1 MVSWDKKQMTLFC
14 STLGLLYLCS
24 VFGGSV
30 SARLPEVAFLLSE
43 DMKQKKK
50 RVIDIQFITAC
61 ISTSLVLLLLGAVVL
76 VVLSAGRLSDHVRE
90 NLELSLLLNDDAKT
104 EEVNR
109 IVRYVE
115 AQRYTKEVRYISK
128 EDILAEQTASM
139 GLDPTEF
146 LGYNPYTAS
155 VEVKLKAEYA
165 NTDSIIPIKNRL
177 MRYTQIREI
186 SYPSELMDNVNEN
199 IQKISAL
206 LLALALALS
215 LISFALINNTIK
227 LTIYSQRFLL
237 HTMKL
242 VGASWRFIRRPF
254 LMRNLGIGVAS
265 GILANGVLGG
275 GIYLLLSREPQLSQ
289 LFTIHTLA
297 IVGGSVM
304 LFGMVITWFCAR
316 ISINRF
322 LRMKAGDLYYI

>member
-1 MVSWDKKQMTLFC
+1 
-14 STLGLLYLCS
+14 
-24 VFGGSV
+24 
-30 SARLPEVAFLLSE
+30 
-43 DMKQKKK
+43 
-50 RVIDIQFITAC
+50 
-61 ISTSLVLLLLGAVVL
+61 VLT
-76 VVLSAGRLSDHVRE
+76 AGRLSDHVRE
-90 NLELSLLLNDDAKT
+90 NLELSLLLNDEVKT
-104 EEVNR
+104 EDVNS
-109 IVRYVE
+109 IVSHVN
-115 AQRYTKEVRYISK
+115 AQRYAKEVRYISK
-128 EDILAEQTASM
+128 EAILAEQTASM

-155 VEVKLKAEYA
+155 IEVKLKADYA

-186 SYPSELMDNVNEN
+186 SYPSELMNNVNEN
-199 IQKISAL
+199 IQKISVL

-242 VGASWRFIRRPF
+242 VGASWGFIRRPF
-254 LMRNLGIGVAS
+254 LVRNLGIGIAS
-265 GILANGVLGG
+265 GLLANGMIGG
-275 GIYLLLSREPQLSQ
+275 GIYLLLRHEPQMSH
-289 LFTIHTLA
+289 LFTMPVLA

-304 LFGMVITWFCAR
+304 LFGMFITLWCAFV
-316 ISINRF
+316 SINRF

>member
-1 MVSWDKKQMTLFC
+1 
-14 STLGLLYLCS
+14 
-24 VFGGSV
+24 
-30 SARLPEVAFLLSE
+30 
-43 DMKQKKK
+43 MKQKKK
-50 RVIDIQFITAC
+50 SAIDIQFVTAC
-61 ISTSLVLLLLGAVVL
+61 ISTSLVLLLLGSVVMVVL
-76 VVLSAGRLSDHVRE
+76 TAGRLSDHVRE
-90 NLELSLLLNDDAKT
+90 NLELSLLLNDEVKT
-104 EEVNR
+104 EEVSR
-109 IVRYVE
+109 IVRHVE
-115 AQRYTKEVRYISK
+115 AQRYAKEVRYISK

-155 VEVKLKAEYA
+155 IEVKLKADYA

-199 IQKISAL
+199 IQKISAM

-215 LISFALINNTIK
+215 LISFSLINNTIK

-242 VGASWRFIRRPF
+242 VGASWGFIRRPF
-254 LMRNLGIGVAS
+254 LLRNLGIGVVS
-265 GILANGVLGG
+265 GLLANGLIGG
-275 GIYLLLSREPQLSQ
+275 GIYMLLKHEPQLVH
-289 LFTIHTLA
+289 LFTVQILG
-297 IVGGSVM
+297 IVGGAVM
-304 LFGMVITWFCAR
+304 VFGVLITLLCAYA
-316 ISINRF
+316 SINRF

>member
-1 MVSWDKKQMTLFC
+1 
-14 STLGLLYLCS
+14 
-24 VFGGSV
+24 
-30 SARLPEVAFLLSE
+30 
-43 DMKQKKK
+43 MKQKKK
-50 RVIDIQFITAC
+50 RAIDIQFITAC
-61 ISTSLVLLLLGAVVL
+61 LSTSLVLLLLGSVVL
-76 VVLSAGRLSDHVRE
+76 VVLTAGRLSDHVRE
-90 NLELSLLLNDDAKT
+90 NLELSLLLNDDVKT
-104 EEVNR
+104 EDVNS
-109 IVRYVE
+109 IVNHIKT
-115 AQRYTKEVRYISK
+115 QRYTKDVRYISK
-128 EDILAEQTASM
+128 EAILAEQTASM

-155 VEVKLKAEYA
+155 IEVKLKADYA

-206 LLALALALS
+206 LLTLALALS

-242 VGASWRFIRRPF
+242 VGASWGFIRRPF
-254 LMRNLGIGVAS
+254 MIRNLGIGISS
-265 GILANGVLGG
+265 GLLANGMIGG
-275 GIYLLLSREPQLSQ
+275 GIYLLLHHEPQMSH
-289 LFTIHTLA
+289 LFTMPVLS
-297 IVGGSVM
+297 IVGSSVM
-304 LFGMVITWFCAR
+304 LFGMLITLWCAFV
-316 ISINRF
+316 SINRF

>member
-1 MVSWDKKQMTLFC
+1 MLAQ
-14 STLGLLYLCS
+14 GGIYS
-24 VFGGSV
+24 VI
-30 SARLPEVAFLLSE
+30 EV
-43 DMKQKKK
+43 MKQKKK
-50 RVIDIQFITAC
+50 SAIDIQFVTAC
-61 ISTSLVLLLLGAVVL
+61 ISTSLVLLLLGSVVMVVL
-76 VVLSAGRLSDHVRE
+76 TAGRLSDHVRE
-90 NLELSLLLNDDAKT
+90 NLELSLLLNDEAKP

-109 IVRYVE
+109 IVRHVE

-155 VEVKLKAEYA
+155 IEVKLKADYA
-165 NTDSIIPIKNRL
+165 NTDSIVPIKNRL

-199 IQKISAL
+199 IRKISAL

-242 VGASWRFIRRPF
+242 VGASWAFIRRPF
-254 LMRNLGIGVAS
+254 LLRNLAIGITS
-265 GILANGVLGG
+265 GILANGMIGG
-275 GIYLLLSREPQLSQ
+275 GIALLLHHEPQVKA
-289 LFTIHTLA
+289 LFTVPTLA
-297 IVGGSVM
+297 VVGGAVM
-304 LFGMVITWFCAR
+304 LFGMLITLLCAYV
-316 ISINRF
+316 SINRF

>member
-1 MVSWDKKQMTLFC
+1 
-14 STLGLLYLCS
+14 
-24 VFGGSV
+24 
-30 SARLPEVAFLLSE
+30 
-43 DMKQKKK
+43 MKQKKK

-61 ISTSLVLLLLGAVVL
+61 ISTSLVLLLLGSVVMVVL
-76 VVLSAGRLSDHVRE
+76 TAGRLSDHVRE
-90 NLELSLLLNDDAKT
+90 NLELSLLLNDEVKAED
-104 EEVNR
+104 VNR
-109 IVRYVE
+109 IVKYVE
-115 AQRYTKEVRYISK
+115 RQRYTKEVRYISK
-128 EDILAEQTASM
+128 EDLLAEQTASM
-139 GLDPTEF
+139 GIDPTEF

-155 VEVKLKAEYA
+155 IEIKLKADYA

-177 MRYTQIREI
+177 MSYTQIREI
-186 SYPSELMDNVNEN
+186 SYPSELMDNVNAN

-254 LMRNLGIGVAS
+254 LARNLGIGITSAL
-265 GILANGVLGG
+265 LANGMIGG
-275 GIYLLLSREPQLSQ
+275 GIYLLLRHEPQMAH
-289 LFTIHTLA
+289 LFDTPTLG
-297 IVGGSVM
+297 IVGGSVV
-304 LFGMVITWFCAR
+304 LFGILITLLCAYL
-316 ISINRF
+316 SINRF

>member
-1 MVSWDKKQMTLFC
+1 
-14 STLGLLYLCS
+14 
-24 VFGGSV
+24 
-30 SARLPEVAFLLSE
+30 
-43 DMKQKKK
+43 MKQKKK
-50 RVIDIQFITAC
+50 RAIDIQFVTAC
-61 ISTSLVLLLLGAVVL
+61 ISTSLVLLLLGSVVL
-76 VVLSAGRLSDHVRE
+76 VVLTAGRLSDHVRE
-90 NLELSLLLNDDAKT
+90 NLELSLLLNENTDVKDV
-104 EEVNR
+104 ER

-115 AQRYTKEVRYISK
+115 VQRYTKDVRYISK
-128 EDILAEQTASM
+128 EDILEEQTASM

-155 VEVKLKAEYA
+155 IEVKLKAEYA

-199 IQKISAL
+199 IRKISAV

-242 VGASWRFIRRPF
+242 VGASWGFIRRPF
-254 LMRNLGIGVAS
+254 LMRNLGIGIVS
-265 GILANGVLGG
+265 GLLANGLIGG
-275 GIYLLLSREPQLSQ
+275 GVYMLLRYEPQLAH
-289 LFTIHTLA
+289 LFALPTLS

-304 LFGMVITWFCAR
+304 LFGMLITMLCAYV
-316 ISINRF
+316 SINRF